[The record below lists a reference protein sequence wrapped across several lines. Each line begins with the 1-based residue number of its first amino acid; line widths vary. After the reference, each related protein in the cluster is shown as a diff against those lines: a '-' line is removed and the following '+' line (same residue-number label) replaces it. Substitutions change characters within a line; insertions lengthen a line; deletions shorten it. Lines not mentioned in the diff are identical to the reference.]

1 MNDDVNMRED
11 ERVRNETGEIPGTRT
26 EERDDDD
33 TEEITE
39 HSRTR
44 TGAGE

>member
-1 MNDDVNMRED
+1 MNDDMEMRED
-11 ERVRNETGEIPGTRT
+11 ETRPRSETGEIDGGRM
-26 EERDDDD
+26 EERDDD